1 MSYTMKH
8 CIALNEFDSLIGKP
22 LVVKSNHGRPFDDIR
37 TVFLCLDD
45 HPENG
50 YLHVIGTH
58 QWKCSIRC
66 DEVLGVLKK
75 EFIPTRFKRD
85 MAGIQLTTANK
96 SPAYFGYSMG
106 EGGYHLSGTPLSDIH
121 DVEVYV
127 DLQKDIQHELRITDM
142 DDCLLL
148 KIVEGEL
155 IFPDREML
163 EQSNHVAMAQAM

>member
-1 MSYTMKH
+1 MSFTMNH
-8 CIALNEFDSLIGKP
+8 CLSLNEFDSLMGKP

-37 TVFLCLDD
+37 AVFLCLDE

-50 YLHVIGTH
+50 YLRVIGTH
-58 QWKCSIRC
+58 RRECSIRC

-75 EFIPTRFKRD
+75 EFIPTRFKSD

-96 SPAYFGYSMG
+96 IPAYFGYSMD
-106 EGGYHLSGTPLSDIH
+106 EGGYHLSGTPLADIH
-121 DVEVYV
+121 DVEAYV
-127 DLQKDIQHELRITDM
+127 NLQKDIQHELRITDT

-155 IFPDREML
+155 IFPYREMQ